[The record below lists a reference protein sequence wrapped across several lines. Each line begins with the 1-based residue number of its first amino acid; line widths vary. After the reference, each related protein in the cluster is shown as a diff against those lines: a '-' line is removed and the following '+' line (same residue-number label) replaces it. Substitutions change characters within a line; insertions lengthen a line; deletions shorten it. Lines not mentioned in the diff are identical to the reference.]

1 MKVLQINA
9 VCGIGSTG
17 RICTDIHDM
26 LNRHGDSCVIAFAH
40 AEPYRIDA
48 KDTFRIND
56 KRGYYVHN
64 ALARITDRAGF
75 FSKTAT
81 KKLIDFIKSY
91 QPDLIHLHNLHGF
104 YLNIDILF
112 KYLATAGI
120 PVVWT
125 LHDCWAFTGHCSHYS
140 YQGCDKWLYGCNH
153 CPQKRE
159 YPQSLIIDNSRRN
172 YLDKKCLFTSIHN
185 LVITTPSSWLAEE
198 VRKSYLGKYPVIP
211 IYNGIDL
218 DIFKYHKSDI
228 LQQLGIVS
236 YKTVL
241 LAVANEW
248 NEKKGLSDL
257 IELDYRIDHSSQQLI
272 IVGLSQKLLRKL
284 PSSIIGIK
292 RTNSLDEL
300 VQLYSAA
307 DIF

>member
-172 YLDKKCLFTSIHN
+172 YLDKKML
-185 LVITTPSSWLAEE
+185 
-198 VRKSYLGKYPVIP
+198 
-211 IYNGIDL
+211 IYFN
-218 DIFKYHKSDI
+218 
-228 LQQLGIVS
+228 
-236 YKTVL
+236 
-241 LAVANEW
+241 
-248 NEKKGLSDL
+248 
-257 IELDYRIDHSSQQLI
+257 
-272 IVGLSQKLLRKL
+272 
-284 PSSIIGIK
+284 P
-292 RTNSLDEL
+292 
-300 VQLYSAA
+300 
-307 DIF
+307 